1 MDENIRTFTSKNSY
15 KYLIADVGLIL
26 LVILANISDKFS
38 KLSIIFMVIVVAYVI
53 FDVTC
58 AIYRYKMTKDKKMPD
73 LAIDS
78 EKVIIY
84 SGFPAKKT
92 EIKFN
97 EMESIFVPKWDKAIE
112 IKLKNKTK
120 ANINLATYS
129 HEDATKIK
137 NIFNEIQAR
146 VILKDFGEKD
156 KPKTYHNINGK
167 TYTK

>member
-1 MDENIRTFTSKNSY
+1 MEDDIKAFTSKSSY

-26 LVILANISDKFS
+26 LAILANVKDRFS
-38 KLSIIFMVIVVAYVI
+38 TIGIIFMVIVVLYVL

-58 AIYRYKMTKDKKMPD
+58 TIYRYKMTKDKKMPD
-73 LAIDS
+73 LAIAS
-78 EKVIIY
+78 EKIIIY

-112 IKLKNKTK
+112 IKLKDKTK

-129 HEDATKIK
+129 HEDATEIK
-137 NIFNEIQAR
+137 DIFNEIQAR
-146 VILKDFGEKD
+146 VILKDFGKKD

-167 TYTK
+167 SYTK

>member
-1 MDENIRTFTSKNSY
+1 VEENLKTFTSKNTY
-15 KYLIADVGLIL
+15 KYLIADVGLVL
-26 LVILANISDKFS
+26 LAILANVKDKFS
-38 KLSIIFMVIVVAYVI
+38 TIGIIFMVVVVLYVL

-58 AIYRYKMTKDKKMPD
+58 TVYRYKMTKDKKMPD

-92 EIKFN
+92 EIKFS
-97 EMESIFVPKWDKAIE
+97 EMETIFVPKWDKAIE

-129 HEDATKIK
+129 HEDATEIK

>member
-1 MDENIRTFTSKNSY
+1 MDENTRTFTSKNSY

-26 LVILANISDKFS
+26 LAVLANVKDKFS
-38 KLSIIFMVIVVAYVI
+38 TIGIIFMVVVAIYVL

-58 AIYRYKMTKDKKMPD
+58 VIYRYKMTKDKKMPD

-92 EIKFN
+92 EIKFS

-120 ANINLATYS
+120 ANINLSTYS
-129 HEDATKIK
+129 HEDATEIK

-146 VILKDFGEKD
+146 VILKDFGKKD

-167 TYTK
+167 SYVK

>member
-1 MDENIRTFTSKNSY
+1 MNDNFKTFTSKNSY

-26 LVILANISDKFS
+26 LAVIANLKDKFS
-38 KLSIIFMVIVVAYVI
+38 MLGIIFMAVIVVYVL

-58 AIYRYKMTKDKKMPD
+58 AIYRHKMTKDKKMPD

-78 EKVIIY
+78 DKVIIY

-92 EIKFN
+92 EIKFS
-97 EMESIFVPKWDKAIE
+97 EMESIFVPKWDKLIE
-112 IKLKNKTK
+112 IKLKNNTK

-129 HEDATKIK
+129 HGDSTEIKKI
-137 NIFNEIQAR
+137 FSEIQAR
-146 VILKDFGEKD
+146 VILKDFDKKN

-167 TYTK
+167 CYTK

>member
-1 MDENIRTFTSKNSY
+1 MEENLKTFTSKNTY
-15 KYLIADVGLIL
+15 KYLIADVGLVL
-26 LVILANISDKFS
+26 LAILANVKDKFS
-38 KLSIIFMVIVVAYVI
+38 TIGIIFMVVVVLYVL

-58 AIYRYKMTKDKKMPD
+58 TVYRYKMTKDKKMPD

-92 EIKFN
+92 EIKFS
-97 EMESIFVPKWDKAIE
+97 EMETIFVPKWDKAIE

-129 HEDATKIK
+129 HEDATEIK